1 MLKFLSIKNLA
12 LIDEQ
17 EIQFTYGLNVL
28 SGETGA
34 GKSIILKA
42 INFVLGDRAD
52 KSLIKNG
59 SNLMKVD
66 AVFENVDEYV
76 NSILLSLDV
85 EPDETL
91 ILSRNLNNDGK
102 GDIRINGKIVTLN
115 MLKQVTPYLVD
126 MYGQHENQ
134 TLLNPKK
141 YLDIV
146 DDFNDKKIVPLKQS
160 LNSRINQLN
169 DINKRLNENFG
180 DEKEKERI
188 IELLSYQ
195 INEIENA
202 NLIIGEEES
211 LQQQK
216 EKFLASQKITD
227 NLSMS
232 SEILNNGHMGSSIS
246 GAIKQVKNYLQNI
259 AKYDEEFSELSK
271 RMENTYLDIE
281 DALDSIDSYI
291 NNAGIGEK
299 ELDRVEGRLDT
310 IKLLK
315 KKYGQNIEEIDLFLV
330 NAKRKR
336 DEIENNEELLK
347 KLEIQK
353 SELKD
358 KIYSDCA
365 NLHSLRINNATL
377 ISNLI
382 SNEFVDLGMKNAKFE
397 IIIDEIP
404 SLSDFESKLTFNGL
418 DKLQFMFSANLGTP
432 LKELQKVISGG
443 EMSRFMLAY
452 KNVIA
457 TKDDI
462 ATLIFDEIDSGI
474 SGVVGQSV
482 ANKLANISRTH
493 QVITITHLPQ
503 IASMGDSN
511 YLIKKYQV
519 GNTTKT
525 QVTQITQMELI
536 KEISRLSGS
545 GYESE
550 LGIAHAEELRNK
562 AIEYKSQL

>member
-66 AVFENVDEYV
+66 AVFEDVDEYV
-76 NSILLSLDV
+76 NSILLSVDV

-180 DEKEKERI
+180 DEKEKERM

-211 LQQQK
+211 LQQQT

-562 AIEYKSQL
+562 AIEYKS